1 MALKLRA
8 KIKLMIMS
16 MMALLFMMS
25 QSVSAQSLLRDAET
39 EVFLKR
45 AFRPIFEAAN
55 LTPES
60 VHIYLIH
67 DNSLN
72 AFVMGGQNIFIH
84 SGLLLAADDINQ
96 LLGVVAH
103 ESGHIAGGHLRRRD
117 ETASS
122 SSMMSIVSMV
132 LGAAAIAVGGGD
144 AGMGIIMAGQSM
156 AQSTYLKYSRI
167 QESNADQ
174 AGASYLEKSG
184 ISGRGLIEF
193 FEKLR
198 HEEIMR
204 HIKQNPYVRTHPLN
218 RDRMMSLEGVV
229 MDSPYNAT
237 PPNAELNAE
246 FLRIKGKL
254 YGYSN
259 KSAITLAK
267 FPVTDT
273 SPQAQ
278 YARVYAYHKSLEWD
292 AALAEIES
300 MKKKEPNNSYLYE
313 IQGQILVENQRV
325 NEALVP
331 LRRAVVLNPQ
341 ETLILTALGQA
352 LVALEDAQYLD
363 EARKH
368 LELATALDSE
378 NTFGWYNL
386 AIVYTRLKEPAL
398 ASLATAERYNVMR
411 NGHMAAMHATMAMD
425 GLKEYTPKW
434 VRAQDILYINESLA
448 KKQKKQKEKKRRNF
462 LN

>member
-1 MALKLRA
+1 MVYNMQA
-8 KIKLMIMS
+8 KIKLVFTSAI
-16 MMALLFMMS
+16 ALLFLVS
-25 QSVSAQSLLRDAET
+25 QSALAQSLLRDAET
-39 EVFLKR
+39 EAFLKR
-45 AFRPIFEAAN
+45 AFRPILEAAN

-84 SGLLLAADDINQ
+84 SGLLLAADDVNQ

-117 ETASS
+117 ETASAS
-122 SSMMSIVSMV
+122 TMMSIVSMV
-132 LGAAAIAVGGGD
+132 LGAAAIAAGGGD

-174 AGASYLEKSG
+174 AGASYLKKSG

-193 FEKLR
+193 FQKLQQ
-198 HEEIMR
+198 EEIMR
-204 HIKQNPYVRTHPLN
+204 HIKQNPYIRTHPLN
-218 RDRMMSLEGVV
+218 RDRMMALEGTV
-229 MDSPYNAT
+229 MESPYKNT

-254 YGYSN
+254 YGYST

-267 FPVTDT
+267 FPSTDT

-292 AALAEIES
+292 AALAEIAAME
-300 MKKKEPNNSYLYE
+300 KREPNNSYLYE

-325 NEALVP
+325 KEALVP
-331 LRRAVVLNPQ
+331 LRRAVELNPR

-352 LVALEDAQYLD
+352 LVAIEDVQYLG

-386 AIVYTRLKEPAL
+386 AIVYMRLDEPAL

-411 NGHMAAMHATMAMD
+411 NGYMAAMHATMALE

-434 VRAQDILYINESLA
+434 LRAQDILYINEALA
-448 KKQKKQKEKKRRNF
+448 KKQKKQERKKRDHFVN
-462 LN
+462 

>member
-1 MALKLRA
+1 MAFKLRA
-8 KIKLMIMS
+8 KIKLMTMS
-16 MMALLFMMS
+16 MMALLLLMS

-67 DNSLN
+67 DNSIN
-72 AFVMGGQNIFIH
+72 AFAVGGQNIFIH
-84 SGLLLAADDINQ
+84 SGLILQSDNINQ

-103 ESGHIAGGHLRRRD
+103 EAGHIAGGHLRRRD
-117 ETASS
+117 EIANTSG
-122 SSMMSIVSMV
+122 MMSIVSMV
-132 LGAAAIAVGGGD
+132 LGAAAIAAGSAD
-144 AGMGIIMAGQSM
+144 AGMALIMGGQSM
-156 AQSTYLKYSRI
+156 AQGSYLKYSRN
-167 QESNADQ
+167 QESKTDQ
-174 AGASYLEKSG
+174 AGASYLEKAG
-184 ISGRGLIEF
+184 ISGRGMIEF
-193 FEKLR
+193 FAKLQQR
-198 HEEIMR
+198 EIMR
-204 HIKQNPYVRTHPLN
+204 NIKQNPYVRTHPLN
-218 RDRMMSLEGVV
+218 RDRMMSLAGVV
-229 MDSPYNAT
+229 EESPYYNT
-237 PPNAELNAE
+237 PPNKGLNAD

-254 YGYSN
+254 YGYST
-259 KSAITLAK
+259 KTAITLQNY
-267 FPVTDT
+267 PVTNI
-273 SPQAQ
+273 SVEAR
-278 YARVYAYHKSLEWD
+278 YARVYAYHKDLEWD
-292 AALAEIES
+292 AALAEIDA
-300 MKKKEPNNSYLYE
+300 MLGKEPDNSYLYE
-313 IQGQILVENQRV
+313 IKGQILLENHRV
-325 NEALVP
+325 KESLNP
-331 LRRAVVLNPQ
+331 FRHAVALNPQ

-352 LVALEDAQYLD
+352 LVALDDEQYLD

-386 AIVYTRLKEPAL
+386 AIVYTRLNEPAL

-411 NGHMAAMHATMAMD
+411 NGHMASMHANMAMD

>member
-1 MALKLRA
+1 MKMWLAGVL
-8 KIKLMIMS
+8 
-16 MMALLFMMS
+16 ALLFLTS
-25 QSVSAQSLLRDAET
+25 QSASAQSLLRDAET
-39 EVFLKR
+39 EAFLKR
-45 AFRPIFEAAN
+45 AFRPILEAAN

-67 DNSLN
+67 DSSLN

-103 ESGHIAGGHLRRRD
+103 ETGHIAGGHLRRRD
-117 ETASS
+117 ETASA

-132 LGAAAIAVGGGD
+132 LGAAAIAAGGGD

-204 HIKQNPYVRTHPLN
+204 HIRQNPYVRTHPLN

-229 MDSPYNAT
+229 MDSPYSQT
-237 PPNAELNAE
+237 PPDAELNAE

-254 YGYSN
+254 YGYTT
-259 KSAITLAK
+259 KSEITLAK

-292 AALAEIES
+292 AALAEIAAME
-300 MKKKEPNNSYLYE
+300 KKEPNNSYLYE

-331 LRRAVVLNPQ
+331 LRRAVELNPQ

-352 LVALEDAQYLD
+352 LVALEDDQYLD

-368 LELATALDSE
+368 LELATALDAE

-386 AIVYTRLKEPAL
+386 AIAYMRLGEPAL

-411 NGHMAAMHATMAMD
+411 NGHMAAMHATMALE

-434 VRAQDILYINESLA
+434 LRAQDILYINEALA
-448 KKQKKQKEKKRRNF
+448 KKQKKQEGKQRDRF